1 MVLAENAT
9 MHRSSNHPSSAGP
22 TGVSASITSD
32 WTCPFCPLLCDDIAA
47 GVNSDDSL
55 SAPATDCPRLSRAL
69 ALYGAA
75 DAQCQASIDGT
86 TTGLDTALARAADIL
101 AGARRPLFGGMATD
115 IAGARSLYALA
126 AHCGAIVD
134 HLHGDALMAST
145 LALQDRGAFFTTLS
159 EVRARADL
167 VVVFACQPSAQ
178 HPRFYARAFGT
189 AKGTPGTPALLRTFR
204 FVGCETDPAAEAIQK
219 TGATSLLAGIDL
231 FDLLALWSAL
241 LEGRSVEALNGAS
254 DTARAL
260 AALTGEINAARYT
273 VFVYEPDALPEPHAA
288 LLIETLNRVIKA
300 VNRTSR
306 AGGLPLGGADGALS
320 VNQTFTWL
328 SGFPLRTRI
337 AMPGRLAE
345 APFDYDPMRYRT
357 ATLLS
362 SREVDA
368 LLWVS
373 SFGPQPLPD
382 TLDPDVPAI
391 VLGHPAMAAG
401 AAIARPGPTVFI
413 PVATPGI
420 DIGGHLFRT
429 DGTVVVP
436 LSAARHTGL
445 PGVGDI
451 AGRLA
456 ERLAVQLARTA
467 RSAP

>member
-1 MVLAENAT
+1 MVLAEDAT

-22 TGVSASITSD
+22 TGVSTSITSD

-55 SAPATDCPRLSRAL
+55 SAPATDCPRLAGAL

-75 DAQCQASIDGT
+75 DTHCKASVDGREAD
-86 TTGLDTALARAADIL
+86 LDTALARAADIL
-101 AGARRPLFGGMATD
+101 SQAHRPLFGGMATD
-115 IAGARSLYALA
+115 IAGARSLYTLA
-126 AHCGAIVD
+126 ARCGAIVD
-134 HLHGDALMAST
+134 HLHGDALAAST

-167 VVVFACQPSAQ
+167 VIVFACRPSAH
-178 HPRFYARAFGT
+178 HPRFYARATGT
-189 AKGTPGTPALLRTFR
+189 AEGAPALTRTFR
-204 FVGCETDPAAEAIQK
+204 FVGCEADPAVDALDHA
-219 TGATSLLAGIDL
+219 GATSLLAGRDL

-241 LEGRSVEALNGAS
+241 LEGRSVEALDDAS
-254 DTARAL
+254 GTAREL
-260 AALTGEINAARYT
+260 AALVDEVNAARYT
-273 VFVYEPDALPEPHAA
+273 VFVYEPAALPGPHAA
-288 LLIETLNRVIKA
+288 LLIEALNRIIKA
-300 VNRTSR
+300 VNRTVR
-306 AGGLPLGGADGALS
+306 AGGLALGGADGALS
-320 VNQTFTWL
+320 ASQTFTWL

-345 APFDYDPMRYRT
+345 APLDYDPTRYRT
-357 ATLLS
+357 DTLLANH
-362 SREVDA
+362 EVDA

-391 VLGHPAMAAG
+391 VLGHAAMAAMVAG
-401 AAIARPGPTVFI
+401 AATARRGPTVFI

-436 LSAARHTGL
+436 LSAARHAAL
-445 PGVGDI
+445 PGVADI
-451 AGRLA
+451 ATRLA
-456 ERLAVQLARTA
+456 ESVTNTT

>member
-1 MVLAENAT
+1 

-47 GVNSDDSL
+47 GVHSDDSL
-55 SAPATDCPRLSRAL
+55 SAPATDCPRLGRAL

-75 DAQCQASIDGT
+75 DAHCKASVDGQQAD
-86 TTGLDTALARAADIL
+86 LDTALARAADIL
-101 AGARRPLFGGMATD
+101 AQARRPLFGGMATD

-134 HLHGDALMAST
+134 HLHGDALTAST

-167 VVVFACQPSAQ
+167 VVVFACQPSAR
-178 HPRFYARAFGT
+178 HPRFYARATGT
-189 AKGTPGTPALLRTFR
+189 AAFTRTFR
-204 FVGCETDPAAEAIQK
+204 FVGCEADPAVDALKHA
-219 TGATSLLAGIDL
+219 GATSLLAGGDL
-231 FDLLALWSAL
+231 FDLLAVWSAQ
-241 LEGRSVEALNGAS
+241 LEGRGVEALDDAS
-254 DTARAL
+254 GTARAL
-260 AALTGEINAARYT
+260 AGLIDEIHAARYT
-273 VFVYEPDALPEPHAA
+273 VFVYEPEALPGPHAA
-288 LLIETLNRVIKA
+288 LLIEALNRIIKA
-300 VNRTSR
+300 VNRTAR

-320 VNQTFTWL
+320 ASQTFTWL

-345 APFDYDPMRYRT
+345 APLDYDPTRYRT
-357 ATLLS
+357 DTLLA
-362 SREVDA
+362 RHEVDA

-391 VLGHPAMAAG
+391 VLGHAAMAAT
-401 AAIARPGPTVFI
+401 AASAAAARRGPTVFI

-429 DGTVVVP
+429 DGTVVAP
-436 LSAARHTGL
+436 LSAARHAGL
-445 PGVGDI
+445 PGVDAI
-451 AGRLA
+451 AARLA
-456 ERLAVQLARTA
+456 DSVEQSRHADTPAGGVAGTT

>member
-47 GVNSDDSL
+47 GVSSDDSL
-55 SAPATDCPRLSRAL
+55 SAPATDCPRLAGAL
-69 ALYGAA
+69 ALYGAT
-75 DAQCQASIDGT
+75 DAQCKAYVDGHAT
-86 TTGLDTALARAADIL
+86 DLDTALARAAEIL
-101 AGARRPLFGGMATD
+101 SGAHRPLFGGMATD
-115 IAGARSLYALA
+115 IAGARSLFALA
-126 AHCGAIVD
+126 AQCGAIVD
-134 HLHGDALMAST
+134 HLHGDALTAAT

-167 VVVFACQPSAQ
+167 VVVFACEPSAR

-189 AKGTPGTPALLRTFR
+189 AEGTPALSRTFR
-204 FVGCETDPAAEAIQK
+204 FVGCEADLAVDAIHHA
-219 TGATSLLAGIDL
+219 GATSLLAGSDL

-241 LEGRSVEALNGAS
+241 LEGRSVEALNDAS
-254 DTARAL
+254 GTARAL
-260 AALTGEINAARYT
+260 AALIDEMNAARYT
-273 VFVYEPDALPEPHAA
+273 VFVYEPEALPAPHAA
-288 LLIETLNRVIKA
+288 LLIEALNRIIKA

-328 SGFPLRTRI
+328 SGFPLRTRV
-337 AMPGRLAE
+337 AMPGRLAQ
-345 APFDYDPMRYRT
+345 APLDYDPMRYCTR
-357 ATLLS
+357 TLLAGH
-362 SREVDA
+362 EVDT

-401 AAIARPGPTVFI
+401 AANARRGPTVFI

-436 LSAARHTGL
+436 LTAARHAGL
-445 PGVGDI
+445 PGVADI
-451 AGRLA
+451 AARLA
-456 ERLAVQLARTA
+456 EQFAVRLASTA
-467 RSAP
+467 GSAP